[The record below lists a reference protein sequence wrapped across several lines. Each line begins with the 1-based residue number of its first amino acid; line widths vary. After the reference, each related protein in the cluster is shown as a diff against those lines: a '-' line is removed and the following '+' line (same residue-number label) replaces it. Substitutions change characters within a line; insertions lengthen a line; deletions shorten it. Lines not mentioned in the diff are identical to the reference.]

1 MPQPSTLSRRG
12 HAATTPPSTTL
23 AAAKSERREGFYRNF
38 EPPFSHQ
45 YDSPPKITVSDT
57 NCQVPDGIDML
68 EDLKLQHSLDK
79 LRFYHD
85 RSGSGR
91 NCLAYRYPELG
102 FRCIEYIL
110 SILLKANRNS
120 RNEMPGAA
128 GFMNLQQSPT
138 CTRVNNLV
146 YICSNLTPMASWC

>member
-1 MPQPSTLSRRG
+1 MLPVTDRGVWRR
-12 HAATTPPSTTL
+12 P
-23 AAAKSERREGFYRNF
+23 AKANNSGG
-38 EPPFSHQ
+38 P
-45 YDSPPKITVSDT
+45 
-57 NCQVPDGIDML
+57 CQVPDGIDML

-85 RSGSGR
+85 RSRWGR
-91 NCLAYRYPELG
+91 NCLAYRYPELW

-128 GFMNLQQSPT
+128 GLMK
-138 CTRVNNLV
+138 
-146 YICSNLTPMASWC
+146 